1 MEHTGRAWVDAYA
14 EETGEALLTADG
26 LDAAIVGIVRQFTKT
41 FVLYDLQ
48 QVLQILQTRDG
59 MTMDE
64 AVEFF
69 EVNIVGAYVG
79 EATPGFLLKSW

>member
-1 MEHTGRAWVDAYA
+1 MTSTGRAWVDAYA
-14 EETGEALLTADG
+14 EETGEELLTADG

-41 FVLYDLQ
+41 FVLYDTL
-48 QVLQILQTRDG
+48 QVLQILQSRDG
-59 MTMDE
+59 MTADE

-79 EATPGFLLKSW
+79 EATPGFLQSW